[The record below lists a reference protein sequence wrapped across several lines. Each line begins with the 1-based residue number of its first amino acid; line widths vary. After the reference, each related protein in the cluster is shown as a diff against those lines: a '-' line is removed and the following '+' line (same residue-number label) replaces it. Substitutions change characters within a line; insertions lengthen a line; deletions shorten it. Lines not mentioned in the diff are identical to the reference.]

1 MKTLLEKIRDI
12 NHIVQDATGHSISF
26 TEMAETL
33 QENLEANV
41 YILNS
46 EGKILGNCFI
56 DNFDCPT
63 MKDIVKFEGLYP
75 GPQNEDL
82 LKINEPQVNIIREG
96 ICVFCERTCQPQN
109 KYTTVIP
116 ILGGGERLGTLMLSK
131 SEEFD
136 DSDLVLAEVSATV
149 IGMELLKAKVE
160 EVEAGARQRSVVS
173 IRYLFLS

>member
-75 GPQNEDL
+75 EADRWILSSPQ
-82 LKINEPQVNIIREG
+82 ITSSIG
-96 ICVFCERTCQPQN
+96 IYSV
-109 KYTTVIP
+109 VITH
-116 ILGGGERLGTLMLSK
+116 LYVRLRLRYM
-131 SEEFD
+131 
-136 DSDLVLAEVSATV
+136 
-149 IGMELLKAKVE
+149 I
-160 EVEAGARQRSVVS
+160 RQRGR
-173 IRYLFLS
+173 IFL